1 MWIFQYVH
9 KLYPLCL
16 SHNAYIVSALSLP
29 QYITC
34 IRFVSPTIRT
44 SCILSVSPTMRTS
57 VSPTQMGS
65 FVPADSAHLGVTD
78 SLFARVGASDNV
90 VKHMSTFH
98 LEMTEVAHILTNAT
112 SKSFV
117 ILDEIGELQSSI
129 ASRFRYSMCQDLR
142 VGSHM
147 YRVCVA
153 CLLVVCLFT
162 CLFFV

>member
-1 MWIFQYVH
+1 MWILQYVH

-44 SCILSVSPTMRTS
+44 SCILS

-117 ILDEIGELQSSI
+117 ILDEIGKFQSSI
-129 ASRFRYSMCQDLR
+129 SSRFRYSMSQDLR
-142 VGSHM
+142 VGSRM

-162 CLFFV
+162 CLFVV

>member
-1 MWIFQYVH
+1 
-9 KLYPLCL
+9 
-16 SHNAYIVSALSLP
+16 
-29 QYITC
+29 
-34 IRFVSPTIRT
+34 
-44 SCILSVSPTMRTS
+44 
-57 VSPTQMGS
+57 MGS

-98 LEMTEVAHILTNAT
+98 LEMTEVAHILSNAT

-117 ILDEIGELQSSI
+117 ILDEIGKLQSSI
-129 ASRFRYSMCQDLR
+129 ASHFIYMCQGLR

-147 YRVCVA
+147 YCICFA
-153 CLLVVCLFT
+153 CLLAVCLFT

>member
-1 MWIFQYVH
+1 
-9 KLYPLCL
+9 
-16 SHNAYIVSALSLP
+16 
-29 QYITC
+29 
-34 IRFVSPTIRT
+34 
-44 SCILSVSPTMRTS
+44 
-57 VSPTQMGS
+57 MGS

-117 ILDEIGELQSSI
+117 ILDEIGKLQSSI
-129 ASRFRYSMCQDLR
+129 SSRFRYSMSQDLR
-142 VGSHM
+142 VGSRM